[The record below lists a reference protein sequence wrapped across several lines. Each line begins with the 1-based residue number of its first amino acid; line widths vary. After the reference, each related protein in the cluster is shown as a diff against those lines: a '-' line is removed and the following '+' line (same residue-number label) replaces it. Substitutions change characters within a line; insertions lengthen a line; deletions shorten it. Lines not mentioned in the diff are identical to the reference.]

1 MAIITV
7 NGVKKEYPEGTTYE
21 QIAAEH
27 ADAYDHKIALAEQDN
42 KIYELMKKPKADG
55 EVRFLTTA
63 DKIGHQAYVRT
74 ATMMMIKAV
83 RDVLGPE
90 HIEKLKIE
98 FSVGPGLFCT
108 IKADVKIDRPF
119 IEKVSTRMHE
129 MVEEALPITKTACP
143 LADAV
148 RLFEEQKDH
157 DKVLLLKYRRYSRS
171 NVYTLDGY
179 HDYYYGYMLPN
190 TSYVPYFDLIS
201 YREGILLVLPP
212 RNNPEKITEFASRE
226 KVVTQMMISTN
237 WGNRLGIDNVGDLN
251 EQICTGDMASMILV
265 QEALQERR
273 IGELAENIHNRRGV
287 KFVMIAGPSSS
298 GKTTFAN
305 RLSIQLRTYGLKPH
319 LISLDN
325 YFLNRTETPRDENGN
340 YNFECLEA
348 IDVEQFNKDMKALL
362 AGEKVELPNFNFLT
376 GEREM
381 NGDYMQLSEE
391 DILVIEGIHGLNEK
405 MSYALPAKSKYRIY
419 ISALASLNVDSHNR
433 IRTTDARLLRRIVR
447 DARTRG
453 ATARHTIAMWDSVRR
468 GEEEYIFPFQES
480 ADEVFNSAQIYE
492 LAVIKPYAER
502 LLFDIQKG
510 EPEYY
515 EAKRLIK
522 LLDYVVGMDS
532 TLIPMNSICR
542 EFIGGSCFKV

>member
-21 QIAAEH
+21 QIALEH
-27 ADAYDHKIALAEQDN
+27 QKDFAHTIALAEQDN

-55 EVRFLTTA
+55 EVRFLTIG
-63 DKIGHQAYVRT
+63 DKIGHKSYVRT

-90 HIEKLKIE
+90 HIDKLKIE
-98 FSVGPGLFCT
+98 FSVGHGLFCT

-129 MVEEALPITKTACP
+129 MVEEKLPIKKTACP
-143 LADAV
+143 LAEAV
-148 RLFEEQKDH
+148 KIFEEQGDP
-157 DKVLLLKYRRYSRS
+157 DKVLLFKYRRYSRI
-171 NVYTLDGY
+171 NVYELDGY
-179 HDYYYGYMLPN
+179 YDYFYGFMLPN
-190 TSYVPYFDLIS
+190 TSYVPHFDLIS
-201 YREGILLVLPP
+201 YREGILLVLPS
-212 RNNPEKITEFASRE
+212 RAEPEKITEFASRE

-273 IGELAENIHNRRGV
+273 IGELAEGIYNRRGV

-325 YFLNRTETPRDENGN
+325 YFVNRSATPRDEDGN

-348 IDVEQFNKDMKALL
+348 IDVEQFNKDMKGLL
-362 AGEKVELPNFNFLT
+362 AGEKVELPHFNFLT

-381 NGDYMQLSEE
+381 KGDYMQLGAE

-419 ISALASLNVDSHNR
+419 ISCLASLNVDSHNR

-492 LAVIKPYAER
+492 IAVIKPYAER
-502 LLFDIQKG
+502 LLFDIEKG

>member
-42 KIYELMKKPKADG
+42 KIYELMKKPTADG
-55 EVRFLTTA
+55 EVKFLTIA

-148 RLFEEQKDH
+148 RIFEEQKDH

-362 AGEKVELPNFNFLT
+362 AGEKVELPHFNFLT

-453 ATARHTIAMWDSVRR
+453 ATARHTIAMWESVRR

>member
-1 MAIITV
+1 MIITV
-7 NGVKKEYPEGTTYE
+7 NGVNKEYAEGTTYE
-21 QIAAEH
+21 QIALEH
-27 ADAYDHKIALAEQDN
+27 QKDYDHVIALAEQDH
-42 KIYELMKKPKADG
+42 KIYELMKKVKSDG
-55 EVRFLTTA
+55 EVKFLTIA

-83 RDVLGPE
+83 RDVLGAE
-90 HIEKLKIE
+90 HIEKLKVE

-108 IKADVKIDRPF
+108 IKSDIKIDRPF
-119 IEKVSTRMHE
+119 IEKVATRMHE
-129 MVEEALPITKTACP
+129 MVEEKLPIKKMACP

-148 RLFEEQKDH
+148 KIFEEQNDP
-157 DKVLLLKYRRYSRS
+157 DKVLLFKYRRYSRI
-171 NVYTLDGY
+171 NVYELDGY
-179 HDYYYGYMLPN
+179 YDYFYGYMLPN

-201 YREGILLVLPP
+201 YREGILLVLPS
-212 RNNPEKITEFASRE
+212 RTNPEKITEFASRE

-273 IGELAENIHNRRGV
+273 IGELAENIYNRRGV

-348 IDVEQFNKDMKALL
+348 IDVEQFNKDMTALL
-362 AGEKVELPNFNFLT
+362 KGEKVELPTFNFLT

-381 NGDYMQLSEE
+381 NGDYMKLNEE

-453 ATARHTIAMWDSVRR
+453 ATARHTIAMWESVRR

-492 LAVIKPYAER
+492 IAVIKPYTER
-502 LLFDIQKG
+502 LLFDIEKG